1 VSATHE
7 TGQTYAGPPPAVAG
21 SYGASQAAGKEGVVA
36 FLGVEK
42 HYGSTHALAGVDLTL
57 ERAEILGL
65 VGHNGAGKSTLMR
78 VLAGLTK
85 ADAGTV
91 LVGEQPVPR
100 TYGPAAAHRLGI
112 RIAFQEL
119 SLCPTLRVYENTL
132 VAHPA
137 LGGWG
142 WRSRCMRLTAEQL
155 DRIFPGHGIS
165 VTRVID
171 QLPLARRQMV
181 EIAQALVPDGNP
193 VRVLV
198 LDEPTSALG
207 TKPAEQLF
215 QFLRT
220 LQKDEG
226 ISSIVI
232 SHRMP
237 EILGNTDRIA
247 VMRDGQVVSVCP
259 AQSMTSEDIFG
270 LMGKVAPGA
279 KSESATGIKPTK
291 SLNTP
296 VVVATNDLTA
306 GMLRNVTAEVRPGE
320 IVGLAGL
327 DGQGQHELLLEIW
340 RRARQMIASRTVQ
353 LHAKIGY
360 VTGDRQTAG
369 LFSLWT
375 VAQNISV
382 NSLRSTTRFGLI
394 LGALERDLVGQWA
407 RRLDIQGST
416 SRNVRELSGGNQQR
430 ALLARALSSEARVI
444 LLDDPFR
451 GVDVVTK
458 QQVYARMRD
467 ETATGRSFMW
477 FATENIE
484 LLQCDRV
491 YVFRS
496 GSITA
501 ELKGADLTL
510 DRIIAASFAEAMNTA
525 DPGVEV

>member
-1 VSATHE
+1 
-7 TGQTYAGPPPAVAG
+7 
-21 SYGASQAAGKEGVVA
+21 
-36 FLGVEK
+36 
-42 HYGSTHALAGVDLTL
+42 
-57 ERAEILGL
+57 
-65 VGHNGAGKSTLMR
+65 
-78 VLAGLTK
+78 
-85 ADAGTV
+85 
-91 LVGEQPVPR
+91 
-100 TYGPAAAHRLGI
+100 
-112 RIAFQEL
+112 
-119 SLCPTLRVYENTL
+119 
-132 VAHPA
+132 
-137 LGGWG
+137 
-142 WRSRCMRLTAEQL
+142 MRLTAEQL

-171 QLPLARRQMV
+171 QLPLAHRQMV
-181 EIAQALVPDGNP
+181 EIAQSLVPDGNP

-207 TKPAEQLF
+207 TEPAEQLF
-215 QFLRT
+215 QFLRA
-220 LQKDEG
+220 LQNDEG
-226 ISSIVI
+226 VSSIVI

-237 EILGNTDRIA
+237 EILENTDRIA
-247 VMRDGQVVSVCP
+247 VMRDGRVISVRP
-259 AQSMTSEDIFG
+259 AQSMTSEGIFG
-270 LMGKVAPGA
+270 LMGKVALGA
-279 KSESATGIKPTK
+279 ESEGAAGIKPRK
-291 SLNTP
+291 SVNRP

-306 GMLRNVTAEVRPGE
+306 GTLRNVTAEVRPGE

-340 RRARQMIASRTVQ
+340 RRARQMIASRTVEI
-353 LHAKIGY
+353 HAKIGY

-382 NSLRSTTRFGLI
+382 NSLRSTTTFGLI
-394 LGALERDLVGQWA
+394 RGARERDLVDQWA
-407 RRLDIQGST
+407 ERLDIQGST
-416 SRNVRELSGGNQQR
+416 GRNVRELSGGNQQK
-430 ALLARALSSEARVI
+430 ALLARALSSEAGVI

-496 GSITA
+496 GSITT

-510 DRIIAASFAEAMNTA
+510 DRIIAASFADSMSTA
-525 DPGVEV
+525 EPAVGV